1 MHLNWE
7 FKCYDVFYVHDEVVK
22 RLRRFLFVPNE
33 PWLNFVFDHPML
45 SFQSYGLVGIKTLSL
60 RITFQSGVVIGPF
73 AIASRCHSHF
83 CMWTSVALTVLWASV
98 MPKSIQSMVE
108 CGPTVPF
115 GVTAWC
121 LMGKCQAISYRVL
134 KLNVSVSIT
143 IQ

>member
-1 MHLNWE
+1 M
-7 FKCYDVFYVHDEVVK
+7 FYVHDEVVK

-60 RITFQSGVVIGPF
+60 QDNFFFDQLVFRITFQSGVVIGPF